1 MSTQAAP
8 RTIGVALIS
17 VGWMGRLHTR
27 AYKAVTERYP
37 ELGLRARLVIAAD
50 TCEASAREAVDLLGY
65 ESWTLDYNEVLS
77 HPDVDVVSIC
87 APNFLHKEMALA
99 AARAGKPFWIEKP
112 MGRGA
117 AESAAIALA
126 AQDAGIVTGVGFNYR
141 HAPAVEHARALIR
154 RGEIGRVTNVRCW
167 LLADYSA
174 DPSGARTWRF
184 EKERAGT
191 GVLGDLVSHGF
202 DLAQYLAGEITEV
215 TALTQTIIA
224 ERPEPVAGA
233 ASHFSRGQCTG
244 GECKPVENED
254 YVGVLARF
262 ASGAVGTFESS
273 RVAVGPRAEYVIE
286 VYGTQGSVRW
296 NFQRLNE
303 LEVCLGLGGEN
314 HGYTTVMASPGHGD
328 FARFQPGGGTTM
340 GFDDLKTIEARL
352 FLESVSSGQ
361 QLAPSVV
368 DGWSAAC
375 VADAAEQ
382 SAADGAWHKVTA
394 ISGTPTYGA

>member
-1 MSTQAAP
+1 VSTQAAP
-8 RTIGVALIS
+8 RTIGVGLIS

-27 AYKAVTERYP
+27 AYKSVAERYP

-50 TCEASAREAVDLLGY
+50 TVEASAREAAELLGY
-65 ESWTLDYNEVLS
+65 ESWTLDYNEVLN

-87 APNFLHKEMALA
+87 APNFLHKKMALA
-99 AARAGKPFWIEKP
+99 AAKAGKPFWIEKP

-117 AESAAIALA
+117 TESGEIARA

-141 HAPAVEHARALIR
+141 HAPAVEHARELIR
-154 RGEIGRVTNVRCW
+154 GGRLGRITNVRCW
-167 LLADYSA
+167 LLADYSS

-184 EKERAGT
+184 EKERAGS

-202 DLAQYLAGEITEV
+202 DLAQYLAGEITDV
-215 TALTQTIIA
+215 TALTQTIITA
-224 ERPEPVAGA
+224 RPEPVAGA
-233 ASHFSRGQCTG
+233 ASHFSQGG
-244 GECKPVENED
+244 GELKPVENED

-286 VYGTQGSVRW
+286 VYGTAGSVRW

-314 HGYTTVMASPGHGD
+314 HGYTTVMASPGHGE
-328 FARFQPGGGTTM
+328 FARFQPGGGVSM

-352 FLESVSSGQ
+352 FLESVASGQ
-361 QLAPSVV
+361 QLAPSAA

-382 SAADGAWHKVTA
+382 SAADGVWHKVGA
-394 ISGTPTYGA
+394 ISGPTTFGA

>member
-1 MSTQAAP
+1 MSTEATH
-8 RTIGVALIS
+8 REIGVGLIS

-27 AYKAVTERYP
+27 AYKAVAEHFP

-50 TCEASAREAVDLLGY
+50 TVEASAREAAAVLGY
-65 ESWTLDYNEVLS
+65 QSWTLDYNDVLT

-87 APNFLHKEMALA
+87 APNFLHRQMALA
-99 AARAGKPFWIEKP
+99 AAKAGKPFWIEKP

-117 AESAAIALA
+117 RESGQIARA

-141 HAPAVEHARALIR
+141 HAPAVQHARALIR
-154 RGEIGRVTNVRCW
+154 GGRLGRVTNVRCW

-174 DPSGARTWRF
+174 DPSGALTWRF
-184 EKERAGT
+184 EKERAGS
-191 GVLGDLVSHGF
+191 GVLGDLASHGF
-202 DLAQYLAGEITEV
+202 DLAQYLAGEITDV
-215 TALTQTIIA
+215 TALTQTIIP
-224 ERPEPVAGA
+224 ERPEPAGAA
-233 ASHFSRGQCTG
+233 ASHFSHSAG
-244 GECKPVENED
+244 GELKPVENED

-286 VYGTQGSVRW
+286 VYCTGGSIRW

-314 HGYTTVMASPGHGD
+314 HGYTTVMADPSHGE
-328 FARFQPGGGTTM
+328 FARFQPGAGTAM

-352 FLESVSSGQ
+352 FLESVVSGK
-361 QLAPSVV
+361 QLAPSAA

-382 SAADGAWHKVTA
+382 SAADGAWHKVGA
-394 ISGTPTYGA
+394 ISGTTTFGA

>member
-1 MSTQAAP
+1 VSTQAAP
-8 RTIGVALIS
+8 RTIGVGLIS

-27 AYKAVTERYP
+27 AYKSVAERYP

-50 TCEASAREAVDLLGY
+50 TVEASAREAAEVLGY
-65 ESWTLDYNEVLS
+65 ENWTLDYNEVLN

-87 APNFLHKEMALA
+87 APNFLHKQMAIA
-99 AARAGKPFWIEKP
+99 AAKAGKPFWIEKP

-117 AESAAIALA
+117 AESGEIAQA

-141 HAPAVEHARALIR
+141 HAPAVEHARELIR
-154 RGEIGRVTNVRCW
+154 GGRLGRITNVRCW

-184 EKERAGT
+184 EKERAGS

-202 DLAQYLAGEITEV
+202 DLAQYLAGEITDV
-215 TALTQTIIA
+215 TALTQTVIA
-224 ERPEPVAGA
+224 ARPEPVAGA
-233 ASHFSRGQCTG
+233 ASHFSQGG
-244 GECKPVENED
+244 GELKPVENED

-262 ASGAVGTFESS
+262 ASGTVGTFEAS

-286 VYGTQGSVRW
+286 VYGTAGSVRW

-314 HGYTTVMASPGHGD
+314 HGYTTVMAEPSHGE
-328 FARFQPGGGTTM
+328 FARFQPGAGTSM

-352 FLESVSSGQ
+352 FLESVVSGN
-361 QLAPSVV
+361 QLAPSAA

-375 VADAAEQ
+375 VAEAAEE
-382 SAADGAWHKVTA
+382 SAADGAWHKVGA
-394 ISGTPTYGA
+394 SSGTTTYDA